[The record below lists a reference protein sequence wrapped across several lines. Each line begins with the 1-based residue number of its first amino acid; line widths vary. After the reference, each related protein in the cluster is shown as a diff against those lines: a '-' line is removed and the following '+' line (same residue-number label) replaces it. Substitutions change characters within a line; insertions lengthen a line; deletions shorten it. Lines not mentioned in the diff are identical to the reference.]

1 MNITYLNSFIETV
14 KQDSISKAAKNLH
27 MTQSALSQQLQ
38 SLEKSLNASLLIRSN
53 KGVNLTD
60 EGEIVLSYAEALVNL
75 YDNMTRELVQCKN
88 SELEEIKISAC
99 NSVGEYLLPCTLHL
113 YKKDHTNVRFSL
125 KTEHSKNIID
135 NVLDCTS
142 DVGFIDID
150 SDKKLE
156 GIESF
161 NICTNNLIFIF
172 SNQLSLEKSYIGLE
186 DISRMPLIIGS
197 NRSSLRGITE
207 KLFMNNKI
215 SVNTLNIEMELDT
228 LESIKASVIANH
240 GVSIVPYTAVKKEIY
255 TGVLKTLP
263 IKDVEPSCNIS
274 MIYQKSRANQPHIKN
289 FISYIK
295 KYGRET
301 FC

>member
-1 MNITYLNSFIETV
+1 MNITYLNSFIKTV

-38 SLEKSLNASLLIRSN
+38 ALEKSLNAKLLIRSN

-75 YDNMTRELVQCKN
+75 YENMAKELDQCKK

-113 YKKDHTNVRFSL
+113 YKKNHKNVRFSL
-125 KTEHSKNIID
+125 KTEHSKNVLQ
-135 NVLDCTS
+135 NVLDCSS

-150 SDKKLE
+150 SDRKIE

-161 NICTNNLIFIF
+161 NICSNNLIFIF
-172 SNQLSLEKSYIGLE
+172 SSKFNIEKTSITLEEIAEL
-186 DISRMPLIIGS
+186 PLIIGS
-197 NRSSLRGITE
+197 DRSSLRGIIE
-207 KLFMNNKI
+207 KLFTSNKI
-215 SVNTLNIEMELDT
+215 SVCNLNIEMELDT
-228 LESIKASVIANH
+228 LESIKASVIADH
-240 GVSIVPYTAVKKEIY
+240 GVSIVPYTSVKKEIH
-255 TGVLKTLP
+255 TKALKTLP
-263 IKDVEPSCNIS
+263 IKDAAPSCNIS
-274 MIYQKSRANQPHIKN
+274 MVYQKSRANQPHIKS